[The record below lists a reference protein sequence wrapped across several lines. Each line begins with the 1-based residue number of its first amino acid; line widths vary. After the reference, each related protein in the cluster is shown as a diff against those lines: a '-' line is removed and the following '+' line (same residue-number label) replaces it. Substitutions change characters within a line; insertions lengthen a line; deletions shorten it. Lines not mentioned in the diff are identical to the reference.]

1 MTCSELTQ
9 LFNFFSTSHPVRV
22 NLCSIPMLCF
32 IKAQMILSVKI
43 DAAVLQMCKFLQCH
57 PFSNCERKLVTS
69 EVSEVQVGASAV
81 QSA

>member
-1 MTCSELTQ
+1 
-9 LFNFFSTSHPVRV
+9 
-22 NLCSIPMLCF
+22 MLCF

-43 DAAVLQMCKFLQCH
+43 DAAVLQMCKLLQCH